1 MVFRTAGAITT
12 LLIGL
17 GASAGDALA
26 QYYPPAQAYPPPQA
40 HPPAQGYPPYRP
52 LPPVA
57 DADDNQIYD
66 LQGRPLPPAA
76 VEPAPGARY
85 GRGGPVYPDEAAV
98 PPPAYRD
105 PPPQGYREQS
115 APQGYEPAIHTPNEE
130 AAPKGAEINI
140 TPDEIEGS
148 NPPLKAADISID
160 VLFDSDYDGVPDDRD
175 LCPNT
180 PPGLQVDANGC
191 SKTQID
197 HHGVPLPRKVDL
209 QFLPINRGK
218 NGK

>member
-76 VEPAPGARY
+76 VEPGAPGAPD
-85 GRGGPVYPDEAAV
+85 GHAGYPDEAV
-98 PPPAYRD
+98 PPPPAYRD
-105 PPPQGYREQS
+105 PPQQGYREQQ
-115 APQGYEPAIHTPNEE
+115 A
-130 AAPKGAEINI
+130 
-140 TPDEIEGS
+140 
-148 NPPLKAADISID
+148 
-160 VLFDSDYDGVPDDRD
+160 
-175 LCPNT
+175 
-180 PPGLQVDANGC
+180 
-191 SKTQID
+191 
-197 HHGVPLPRKVDL
+197 
-209 QFLPINRGK
+209 
-218 NGK
+218 